1 MKKETISIMVVVHRR
16 FYVQPLGKGA
26 FMSKSKKGKNPVIL
40 IVGLLLMFVLGR
52 FIPTWGPVTR
62 IGVQG
67 ICIFIGLVLMAASG
81 YPYIAISVFAILA
94 IQLSGALT
102 FPDMIASSLG
112 GTMIF
117 QLIVIYGLCRALIDC
132 GAGDVIA
139 RWLISRKFAKGKP
152 FAFTFMLMIAS
163 VFAGAFIGLGGLVFY
178 YSVLE
183 SIRKELG
190 YDENSSWMK
199 FNVFGV
205 YAEAMIGMSMLPFK
219 GLPLLIF
226 SPLKQ
231 ALGESGIQTS
241 DLLFMGI
248 IALLGIIIAIVYYFI
263 MVLFK
268 VDLSK
273 LKDLDITK
281 LEGMDNVKMDTRQ
294 AFVTI
299 VFAISLLYT
308 ILILFIKKG
317 TPFGDAFNGITQAG
331 WFSICLAI
339 MCLVKI
345 DGKPAA
351 NPYTVLKD
359 GVDWNVIY
367 AMIGFTQ
374 AGAVL
379 TMDEAGIKLWLQDSL
394 SGIFV
399 NFGFPLFLLLV
410 LLISWILTN
419 FLSNTAVGV
428 IMASLASPFLTVHIQ
443 QSGINPTVYAAGFM
457 ISVMFAFAT
466 QAACGA
472 APLLF
477 GNKCI
482 SDDLK
487 WLYSKGMF
495 AGIIIFVV
503 NYLLTLALCYIL

>member
-1 MKKETISIMVVVHRR
+1 MEKVKKE
-16 FYVQPLGKGA
+16 
-26 FMSKSKKGKNPVIL
+26 KSPVIL
-40 IVGLLLMFVLGR
+40 IIGLLLMFILGR
-52 FIPTWGPVTR
+52 VLPTWGSVTR

-67 ICIFIGLVLMAASG
+67 ICIFIGLVFLAANG
-81 YPYIAISVFAILA
+81 YPYLIISSFAILA
-94 IQLSGALT
+94 IQLSGAFT
-102 FPDMIASSLG
+102 FSEMLAASLG
-112 GTMIF
+112 GTTIY
-117 QLIVIYGLCRALIDC
+117 QLIVVYGLCRALIDC

-163 VFAGAFIGLGGLVFY
+163 VFAGAFIGLGGLLFY
-178 YSVLE
+178 YSVLD
-183 SIRKELG
+183 SIRRELG
-190 YDENSSWMK
+190 YDENSQWMK

-205 YAEAMIGMSMLPFK
+205 YAEAMVGMSLLPFK

-231 ALGESGIQTS
+231 ALGEAGITTN

-248 IALLGIIIAIVYYFI
+248 IALFGIIIAVVYYFI

-268 VDLSK
+268 VDLDR
-273 LKDLDITK
+273 LKNLDITK
-281 LEGMDNVKMDTRQ
+281 MEGMENVKMNKRQ
-294 AFVTI
+294 AFVSI
-299 VFAISLLYT
+299 VFAISLTYT

-331 WFSICLAI
+331 WFAICLAI

-351 NPYTVLKD
+351 NAFTVLKE

-379 TMDEAGIKLWLQDSL
+379 TMDDAGIKVWLQEAL

-399 NFGFPLFLLLV
+399 DSGFPIFLLMV
-410 LLISWILTN
+410 FLISWILTN

-428 IMASLASPFLTVHIQ
+428 IMASLAAPFLTVHIQ
-443 QSGINPTVYAAGFM
+443 QSGINATAYAAGFM

-482 SDDLK
+482 SNDLK
-487 WLYSKGMF
+487 WLYTKGIL
-495 AGIIIFVV
+495 AGVIIFVV
-503 NYLLTLALCYIL
+503 NYIFSLGLCYII

>member
-1 MKKETISIMVVVHRR
+1 MTKAKKNNK
-16 FYVQPLGKGA
+16 PA
-26 FMSKSKKGKNPVIL
+26 IL
-40 IVGLLLMFVLGR
+40 IIGLLLMFILGR
-52 FIPTWGPVTR
+52 FIPTWGSVTR

-67 ICIFIGLVLMAASG
+67 ICIFIGLVLLAASG
-81 YPYIAISVFAILA
+81 YPYLVISTFAILA
-94 IQLSGALT
+94 IQLSGAFT
-102 FPDMIASSLG
+102 IADMIAASLG

-117 QLIVIYGLCRALIDC
+117 QLIVIYGLCRALLDC

-139 RWLISRKFAKGKP
+139 RWLITRKFAKGKP

-178 YSVLE
+178 YSVLD

-205 YAEAMIGMSMLPFK
+205 YAEAMVGMSMLPFK

-231 ALGESGIQTS
+231 ALGEFGITTN

-248 IALLGIIIAIVYYFI
+248 IALLGVIIAVVYYFI
-263 MVLFK
+263 MVLFN
-268 VDLSK
+268 VDLDR
-273 LKDLDITK
+273 LKNLDITK
-281 LEGMDNVKMDTRQ
+281 MDGMNNVKMNRQQ

-299 VFAISLLYT
+299 VFAISLIYT

-351 NPYTVLKD
+351 NPFTVLKD

-379 TMDEAGIKLWLQDSL
+379 TMDDAGIKTWLQDVL
-394 SGIFV
+394 SGVFV
-399 NFGFPLFLLLV
+399 NSGFPVFLLLV
-410 LLISWILTN
+410 VLISWILTN

-443 QSGINPTVYAAGFM
+443 QSGINPTAYAAGFM

-482 SDDLK
+482 SNDLK
-487 WLYSKGMF
+487 WLYSKGLF
-495 AGIIIFVV
+495 AGIIIFLI
-503 NYLLTLALCYIL
+503 NYVLTLGLCYIL